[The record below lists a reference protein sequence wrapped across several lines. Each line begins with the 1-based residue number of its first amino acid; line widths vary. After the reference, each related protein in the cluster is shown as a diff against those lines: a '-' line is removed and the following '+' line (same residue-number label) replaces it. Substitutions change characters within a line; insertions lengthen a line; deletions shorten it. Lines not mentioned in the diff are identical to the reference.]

1 MKKQLLLV
9 TMFVAGMFSATTLYA
24 QSVYYV
30 QSAKAKILSG
40 SSFKSTVIAVV
51 GKGHQLTSIGREGSW
66 VKVKID
72 DKEGYVPSL
81 LLSAHPPLEKA
92 RVIKADDTEIKTG
105 VRRKASSF
113 TSAAAARGK
122 AGIIKAD
129 GTEIRQGVRPR
140 ASSFTSAAAA
150 QELTHE
156 DQMRMITEER
166 VGFSDE
172 AGVGFSDEARV
183 SFSDEAGVG
192 FNAKDGV
199 DFSDEEGLDFNDEAW
214 VDFSA
219 IERMESLALTSDEV
233 TQFMAGG
240 KP

>member
-9 TMFVAGMFSATTLYA
+9 TMFVAGMFSATALYA

-40 SSFKSTVIAVV
+40 PSFKSTVIAVI

-92 RVIKADDTEIKTG
+92 GVIKADDPEVKQG
-105 VRRKASSF
+105 VRRRASSF
-113 TSAAAARGK
+113 TSAAAARGLTSEDRK
-122 AGIIKAD
+122 
-129 GTEIRQGVRPR
+129 R
-140 ASSFTSAAAA
+140 ANI
-150 QELTHE
+150 E
-156 DQMRMITEER
+156 DR
-166 VGFSDE
+166 VDLHALE
-172 AGVGFSDEARV
+172 
-183 SFSDEAGVG
+183 
-192 FNAKDGV
+192 K
-199 DFSDEEGLDFNDEAW
+199 
-214 VDFSA
+214 
-219 IERMESLALTSDEV
+219 MESLTLTTDEV

-240 KP
+240 